1 MEVAHLLLAL
11 AGHATFDTRHGDYL
25 AGHPGVHLSSAW
37 SWPGPVQSER
47 LARDNLPT
55 RENIGP
61 DYEITEV
68 IDYVDRNLE
77 NYLNRIDSEGF

>member
-1 MEVAHLLLAL
+1 M
-11 AGHATFDTRHGDYL
+11 
-25 AGHPGVHLSSAW
+25 
-37 SWPGPVQSER
+37 QSER

-77 NYLNRIDSEGF
+77 NYLNRVDSEGF